1 MTRIID
7 DKEKALLLGALY
19 GVNPDEMSRRLKNGL
34 PLGDSKYLYK
44 GEVKNLSQVLLA
56 LQYKIQKTFHI
67 SCNEIIFL
75 YIDENLD
82 TSELFWDLTKESLE
96 EQSEETQRQINELL
110 NNK

>member
-1 MTRIID
+1 MARIID

-34 PLGDSKYLYK
+34 RMSDPEYPYK
-44 GEVKNLSQVLLA
+44 GEIKNLSQMLLA

-67 SCNEIIFL
+67 SYNEITFR
-75 YIDENLD
+75 YINEDLGI
-82 TSELFWDLTKESLE
+82 SEIFWDLTKETLE

-110 NNK
+110 NN